1 MNSACRNARIKAGVS
16 RILDHLVGLFL
27 PSPSSSATLRGM
39 LHLWN
44 TLHRKLEVFTP
55 LKEGEVGLYTCGP
68 TVYDRIHIGNL
79 RAFTFED
86 VLQRA
91 LLMEGY
97 HVTRVMNITDVG
109 HLVSDADDGEDKMQK
124 RALKV
129 GRSAWDIARECEAFF
144 REDIQAL
151 NILTPEF
158 LPRATDH
165 IQEQIELVQVLEKK
179 GFTYRTQDGIYFDT
193 AKLPSYGKLS
203 GQKLEEKEAG
213 ARVEVNQ
220 EKRQGTDFALWKF
233 SPQGEKRDM
242 EWESP
247 WGIGFPG
254 WHLECSAMAA
264 KYLGQPFDI
273 HCGGVDHIAV
283 HHENEIAQSEAAF
296 DMPLAHYWLHNEFI
310 TVDGQKMSKS
320 LGNGYSLKDIR
331 ERGLDPIAFRYFC
344 LGAHYRSKLNFTWEA
359 LQGAQTAL
367 QRLKAKVVSLRSSL
381 GEGVPIQKADEQTLV
396 EVREAMEEDLN
407 TSKVL
412 AIVHDVM
419 QNERLDAGVAYA
431 TLLKIDE
438 ILGLGMS
445 DWKFEVVEIPA
456 AIQELFAL
464 RQNARLTKQWAESD
478 RLRDELKAQGWI
490 VEDNAGE
497 SSLRKL

>member
-1 MNSACRNARIKAGVS
+1 
-16 RILDHLVGLFL
+16 
-27 PSPSSSATLRGM
+27 M

>member
-1 MNSACRNARIKAGVS
+1 
-16 RILDHLVGLFL
+16 
-27 PSPSSSATLRGM
+27 M

-381 GEGVPIQKADEQTLV
+381 GEGVPVQKADEQTLV